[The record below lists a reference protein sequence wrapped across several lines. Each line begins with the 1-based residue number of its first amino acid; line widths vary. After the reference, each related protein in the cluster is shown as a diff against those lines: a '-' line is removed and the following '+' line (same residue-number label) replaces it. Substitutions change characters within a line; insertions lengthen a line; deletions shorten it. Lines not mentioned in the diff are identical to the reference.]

1 MFYLTLLLTS
11 NRRTFLNLALQCC
24 FFAYI
29 PLIEAIDGKIIFRPI
44 SLFFKDLYNLLFL
57 FSLIFYHRCVSQG
70 WFLRFP
76 QSDSHRHLLGK
87 TDFLSTN
94 ESFSCTASEKLKS
107 SPWHLEVGL
116 VLTATTWCSPVE
128 RKRFHTTPT
137 LDKVTQWLW
146 RIETKTKP
154 LYNHVWTQTKSERLP
169 RPQIPP

>member
-107 SPWHLEVGL
+107 SPWHPEVGL
-116 VLTATTWCSPVE
+116 VLTAKTWCSVE
-128 RKRFHTTPT
+128 RKRFHTAPT
-137 LDKVTQWLW
+137 LDKVTRWLW
-146 RIETKTKP
+146 WPTC
-154 LYNHVWTQTKSERLP
+154 TQVSAHTSTRTLCKLQKWP
-169 RPQIPP
+169 NIPYPG